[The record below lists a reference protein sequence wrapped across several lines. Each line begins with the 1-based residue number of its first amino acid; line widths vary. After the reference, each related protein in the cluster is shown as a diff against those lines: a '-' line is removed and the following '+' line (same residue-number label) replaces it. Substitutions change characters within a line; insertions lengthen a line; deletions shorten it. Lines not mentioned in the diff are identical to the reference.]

1 MDDDETEIFEEFR
14 LAYRIS
20 NGIQGSLKHFSYKEG
35 LPDITHSSLAISGDS
50 SSHSSLAVPS
60 EAVIPPQT
68 IMIRL
73 WSPLF
78 VVVACS
84 HSPLYRLVR
93 YLVSTYPMPI
103 DYQPRILH
111 FFSPVPDEAGRP
123 PREEVKLFLG
133 RPIRYDSISV
143 PSLLQF

>member
-20 NGIQGSLKHFSYKEG
+20 NGIQGSLKHLSYKEG
-35 LPDITHSSLAISGDS
+35 LPDITHSSLATSSDS
-50 SSHSSLAVPS
+50 FSHSSLAVPS

-78 VVVACS
+78 VVVAYL
-84 HSPLYRLVR
+84 HSPLFRLVR
-93 YLVSTYPMPI
+93 YLVSTSPMPI

-111 FFSPVPDEAGRP
+111 FFSPVPDEAGRL
-123 PREEVKLFLG
+123 PREESEAVSG
-133 RPIRYDSISV
+133 STDS
-143 PSLLQF
+143 L